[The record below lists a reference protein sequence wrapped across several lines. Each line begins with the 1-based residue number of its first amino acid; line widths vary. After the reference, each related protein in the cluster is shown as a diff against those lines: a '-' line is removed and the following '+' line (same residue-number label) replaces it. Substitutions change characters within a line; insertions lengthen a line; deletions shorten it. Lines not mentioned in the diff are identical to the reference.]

1 MTPKEFSRSELLIG
15 GEAME
20 RLGQSTVA
28 VFGLGGVGSWAAEA
42 LARSG
47 IGGFVL
53 VDHDVVSETN
63 INRQLVALHSTLGR
77 PKVEVMAERI
87 HDINPRARV
96 TAFREFYSAENSGRL
111 LVPGLSYVVDA
122 IDSIA
127 SKIDLIVRAQAAG
140 LPVMS
145 SMGAGNKLDPSRF
158 EVADIYATSVCPLAR
173 VMRRELRKR
182 GVESLKVVFSR
193 EEPLRAEAR
202 DDVAGETAGE
212 ASPADVAGARKS
224 VPASISFVPPAAGLI
239 IAAEVVR
246 DLAGIR

>member
-1 MTPKEFSRSELLIG
+1 
-15 GEAME
+15 ME
-20 RLGQSTVA
+20 RLERSTVA

-47 IGGFVL
+47 VGGFVL

-87 HDINPRARV
+87 RDINPRARV
-96 TAFREFYSAENSGRL
+96 AVFREYYSAENAGRL

-127 SKIDLIVRAQAAG
+127 SKIDLIVRAKASG

-193 EEPLRAEAR
+193 EEPIRAEAC
-202 DDVAGETAGE
+202 DDGSATGDGSAAG
-212 ASPADVAGARKS
+212 ASPETSGRRKS
-224 VPASISFVPPAAGLI
+224 VPASISFVPPAAGLV

-246 DLAGIR
+246 DLAGLR